1 MGAIVLALTLLLMVL
16 YCQSENPQRFIST
29 MYQAT
34 HRALE
39 NHVFQRKTVSS
50 PVICGRDCSMDPR
63 CVSFNYQIDDHVCE
77 LNNNTSANNPTD
89 FTESQGSVYF
99 DAELDTPFVSVP
111 DMKMYSSC
119 LKIHQAGYR
128 DNGIYTIYPTSLP
141 DGVMVYCDMETDG
154 GGWIVF
160 QRQQNG
166 SVNFYRNWADYQSG
180 FGDLQKELWLGNDI
194 LRDLTGSGQW
204 ELRVDMEYW
213 QSRIAW
219 ALW

>member
-1 MGAIVLALTLLLMVL
+1 MILTVQT
-16 YCQSENPQRFIST
+16 CHSANQQRFMKT
-29 MYQAT
+29 LYLAET
-34 HRALE
+34 RALL
-39 NHVFQRKTVSS
+39 NKVIQWKTVSS
-50 PVICGRDCSMDPR
+50 PVICGRDCSMNPNCGSFIYHIKKR
-63 CVSFNYQIDDHVCE
+63 FCV
-77 LNNNTSANNPTD
+77 LNNASRAQSADDFVELQGSLYYDDNMNNPS
-89 FTESQGSVYF
+89 FSAPIIES
-99 DAELDTPFVSVP
+99 
-111 DMKMYSSC
+111 YSSC
-119 LKIHQAGYR
+119 LIMFQAGYR
-128 DNGIYTIYPTSLP
+128 DTGILYTIYPKSLTH
-141 DGVMVYCDMETDG
+141 GLQVYCDMDTDG